1 MAQLSSLNKVAAVTR
16 SSHNVQLIK
25 NIYWLI
31 QFAVACSSFKVCNS
45 FHRHIKISPAE
56 FAQSNSLAR
65 GPFSKCNIYESSASF
80 HKFNLCVTSNEK
92 RLMRNYFKARKFH
105 LKSSLKRHNR
115 MDDEVDSQPTER
127 VVGVTL
133 KIAFDESWSVAD
145 NSDEKSERFTSP
157 KSLDM
162 VHRLRRA
169 RYVLKKF

>member
-1 MAQLSSLNKVAAVTR
+1 
-16 SSHNVQLIK
+16 
-25 NIYWLI
+25 
-31 QFAVACSSFKVCNS
+31 
-45 FHRHIKISPAE
+45 
-56 FAQSNSLAR
+56 
-65 GPFSKCNIYESSASF
+65 
-80 HKFNLCVTSNEK
+80 
-92 RLMRNYFKARKFH
+92 MRNYFKARKFH

-169 RYVLKKF
+169 RKLLKRMTVL